1 MYLKYM
7 NLKMK
12 NKLPGLALAALLVVS
27 CATPR
32 KMSILL
38 DMQENTPYPA
48 PPAPELV
55 LHKEDKLGIQ
65 VLSENPQLASPFNAG
80 LSLVDASAAAQKMVS
95 YVIDRNGN
103 IDFPVL
109 GLLKMEGKTLREARE
124 LIAGSIREK
133 GYIKDPVVN
142 VELQNFKVTVMGS
155 LGNNVLTVGDSSINL
170 LQVLARSGGITHAAN
185 IKKVTVIRTVNDTRT
200 AYTVN
205 LQKKDLFDSP
215 VFYLQQN
222 DIVYVKPK
230 GAVLSSEGQATLTVV
245 GTGLTLASI
254 ITNVLIWSNRNR

>member
-1 MYLKYM
+1 MLLKYI
-7 NLKMK
+7 NLNMK
-12 NKLPGLALAALLVVS
+12 NKLLGFALMAVMLAG

-32 KMSILL
+32 SMTVLL
-38 DMQENTPYPA
+38 DMEENVPYPA

-55 LHKEDKLGIQ
+55 LHKEDRLGIQ

-95 YVIDRNGN
+95 YVIDTKGN

-109 GLLKMEGKTLREARE
+109 GKLKMEGRTLREARD
-124 LIAGSIREK
+124 LIVERIREK
-133 GYIKDPVVN
+133 GYIKDPIVN
-142 VELQNFKVTVMGS
+142 VELQNFTVTVIGN
-155 LGNNVLTVGDSSINL
+155 LGNRVIPVEDGSINL
-170 LQVLARSGGITHAAN
+170 LQVLARSGGVTASSN
-185 IKKVTVIRTVNDTRT
+185 IKKVTVIRTADNTRT

-205 LQKKDLFDSP
+205 LQKKDMFDSP

-222 DIVYVKPK
+222 DVVYVKPR
-230 GAVLSSEGQATLTVV
+230 GAGLSSEGQAALTFV

-254 ITNVLIWSNRNR
+254 ITNFLIWSRR